1 MVAKKKILGSVIA
14 LSLLSSFSF
23 ADENSGIFLGV
34 EAGIGYSTFK
44 DKNSNLPTGADII
57 AGADIIGGG
66 PDLTKNPISDA
77 GFDGALKLGYRFN
90 PDHRLY
96 LSVGMGHRASKET
109 KIDITASGVSLLS
122 GNYDVQNST
131 TDILVGYDFTPSL
144 TDGIRG
150 LFGVYVGHSSLKTEL
165 EQKGDLFLGG
175 ESTKQN
181 FSGFAYG
188 VKAGT
193 IFDINEN
200 NEIDLSLRYTQRTYS
215 EKVLDSDDPTSKVK
229 PETSDVGIYIGYAY
243 KF

>member
-57 AGADIIGGG
+57 GGR
-66 PDLTKNPISDA
+66 PEFTKNPISDA

-109 KIDITASGVSLLS
+109 KINITASGVSLLS
-122 GNYDVQNST
+122 ENYDVQNST

-150 LFGVYVGHSSLKTEL
+150 LFGVYVGHSSLKTEV
-165 EQKGDLFLGG
+165 EQKDDLSLVG
-175 ESTKQN
+175 ESHKQN

-215 EKVLDSDDPTSKVK
+215 EKAFDPDDPTSKVK

>member
-44 DKNSNLPTGADII
+44 DKNSNLDTGADII
-57 AGADIIGGG
+57 
-66 PDLTKNPISDA
+66 

-109 KIDITASGVSLLS
+109 KITITNAYGNSLS
-122 GNYDVQNST
+122 ENYDVQNST

-150 LFGVYVGHSSLKTEL
+150 LFGVYVGHSSLKTEV
-165 EQKGDLFLGG
+165 EQKGDLFVD
-175 ESTKQN
+175 ESAKQN

-215 EKVLDSDDPTSKVK
+215 EKAFEPDNPASKVK

>member
-57 AGADIIGGG
+57 GGG
-66 PDLTKNPISDA
+66 SELTKNPISDA

-109 KIDITASGVSLLS
+109 KITITASGASLS
-122 GNYDVQNST
+122 ENYDVQNST

-175 ESTKQN
+175 ESHKQN

-215 EKVLDSDDPTSKVK
+215 EKAFDPDDPTSKVK

>member
-44 DKNSNLPTGADII
+44 DKNSNLDT
-57 AGADIIGGG
+57 GADIIGGR
-66 PDLTKNPISDA
+66 LEFTKNPISDA

-109 KIDITASGVSLLS
+109 KITITNAYGASLS
-122 GNYDVQNST
+122 QNYDVQNST

-150 LFGVYVGHSSLKTEL
+150 LFGVYVGHSSLKTEV
-165 EQKGDLFLGG
+165 EQKGDLFFDA
-175 ESTKQN
+175 SAKQN

-215 EKVLDSDDPTSKVK
+215 EKAFEPDNPASKVK

>member
-44 DKNSNLPTGADII
+44 DKNSNLTT
-57 AGADIIGGG
+57 GADIIGGR
-66 PDLTKNPISDA
+66 LQFNENPISYA

-109 KIDITASGVSLLS
+109 KITIANAFGASLS

-165 EQKGDLFLGG
+165 EQKGDYFAVN
-175 ESTKQN
+175 ESAKQN

-215 EKVLDSDDPTSKVK
+215 EKAFEPDNPASKVK